1 MSGNTGRHVLATG
14 RLDLR
19 EATLADAPFMRRLLS
34 SPGWIR
40 HISDLNITSDEDAAV
55 YIRDKLLNEY
65 RTQGMGLWIVTEK
78 SCGEAVGLCGL
89 LRRSHLKHV
98 DLGYAFLPEHQ
109 GKGYAR
115 EAAAACLEYGKN
127 FFGLHRIIA
136 VTKSDNA
143 RSINL
148 LLALGMRFQD
158 TVTWPS
164 GATLQVYG

>member
-1 MSGNTGRHVLATG
+1 MPPNAGRHILATD

-19 EATLADAPFMRRLLS
+19 EATLADAPFMRRLLN

-40 HISDLNITSDEDAAV
+40 HISDLHIASDEDAAV

-65 RTQGMGLWIVTEK
+65 RSQGMGLWIVTEK
-78 SCGEAVGLCGL
+78 AGAEAVGLCGL

-98 DLGYAFLPEHQ
+98 DLGYAFLPDYQ

-115 EAAAACLEYGKN
+115 EAAAACLEYGHD
-127 FFGLHRIIA
+127 FFGLDRIIA
-136 VTKSDNA
+136 VTKADNA

-148 LLALGMRFQD
+148 LRALGMQFQD